1 MGISNDNKQFNSKQS
16 NRMLDGFSRQVAGL
30 FGDTLF
36 ALVVGV
42 VCLFIFGTVVA
53 LIWDLVNKVL

>member
-1 MGISNDNKQFNSKQS
+1 MMFESRMDQMGDDNKQ
-16 NRMLDGFSRQVAGL
+16 LGRQVAGL

-42 VCLFIFGTVVA
+42 VCLFVFGTVVA
-53 LIWDLVNKVL
+53 IIWDLVNKIL

>member
-1 MGISNDNKQFNSKQS
+1 MGLDNDNKQLTK
-16 NRMLDGFSRQVAGL
+16 QVAGL

-42 VCLFIFGTVVA
+42 VGLFIFGAVVSI
-53 LIWDLVNKVL
+53 IWDVVNKVL

>member
-1 MGISNDNKQFNSKQS
+1 MGRHNDNKQFNSKQS

-30 FGDTLF
+30 FFDTLF
-36 ALVVGV
+36 ALVAGV

-53 LIWDLVNKVL
+53 IIWDLVNKIL